1 MCQSWALFRHD
12 PLFITKLQDE
22 ELQFPVSYL
31 IAIASIGILGNSS
44 ICSDT
49 FEMRT
54 ILYSTVLYYKVL
66 QGDDV

>member
-1 MCQSWALFRHD
+1 M
-12 PLFITKLQDE
+12 QDE

-44 ICSDT
+44 IYSDT

-66 QGDDV
+66 QPGDDV